1 MSMMG
6 IVGLL
11 GSIALFVIL
20 TIREWSVPFICLVAG
35 TIVAITSRIPLLNA
49 FFDYYASGFADFASS
64 WFLPF
69 VSGALFGK
77 CMQDSGMSDDIADV
91 IYRAVRGHSILAI
104 LIVSAVLAYGGISTF
119 IIAFTVAPIAMSL
132 FEREA
137 IDNRLLPAAILFCP
151 TTVCMTMLPGTP
163 SIQNMIPTQYLGTTI
178 YAAPR
183 FGIAVSAVTLLL
195 GYAYLSYNATRL
207 SRKQSPSTGNLFKI
221 EDTRQ
226 KLPSFLP
233 CILLWTLSF
242 FFIKYDVESRSAV
255 SGALVVASAS
265 CILLRGKYMQVQ
277 TVINTGIS
285 QGLRTLAIT
294 ACIMGYGNIVQSSS
308 AFQFIVENIYH
319 LFNSP
324 LVSSILSINVIAAMT
339 GSSTASLQLFFK
351 LFETQISLLNYTP
364 SEIHRIIAVASGG
377 LDSMPYATGV
387 VTTTDVVKLD
397 LSTTYIHIFIT
408 CGVIP
413 LLSLVLI
420 LIVFL

>member
-1 MSMMG
+1 MG

-11 GSIALFVIL
+11 SSIALFVIL
-20 TIREWSVPFICLVAG
+20 TIQKWSVPFICLVAG
-35 TIVAITSRIPLLNA
+35 AVIAITSRIPLWNA
-49 FFDYYASGFADFASS
+49 FFDYYASGFADFSSS

-91 IYRAVRGHSILAI
+91 IYKTVRGHSILVI
-104 LIVSAVLAYGGISTF
+104 LIVSAFLAYGGISTF
-119 IIAFTVAPIAMSL
+119 VIAFTVAPIAISL

-137 IDNRLLPAAILFCP
+137 IDKRLLPAAILLCP

-183 FGIAVSAVTLLL
+183 FGIAISAVTLLL
-195 GYAYLSYNATRL
+195 GYAYLSYKATRL
-207 SRKQSPSTGNLFKI
+207 SRKESAPTVNLSKV
-221 EDTRQ
+221 EDTGQ

-242 FFIKYDVESRSAV
+242 FFIKCGVESRAAV
-255 SGALVVASAS
+255 SGALLVASAS
-265 CILLRGKYMQVQ
+265 CILLRGKHMQIQ
-277 TVINTGIS
+277 TVINTGMW

-294 ACIMGYGNIVQSSS
+294 SCIMGYGNIVQSSS
-308 AFQFIVENIYH
+308 AFRFVVENIYQ
-319 LFNSP
+319 LFDSP
-324 LVSSILSINVIAAMT
+324 LASSILSINVIAAMT

-351 LFETQISLLNYTP
+351 LFESQISLLNYTP
-364 SEIHRIIAVASGG
+364 GEIHRIVAVASGG

-387 VTTTDVVKLD
+387 VTATDVVKLD

-413 LLSLVLI
+413 LLALILI